1 MSSVICSADGRVND
15 ENGRCGVKRTGG
27 VTLKFEMGLIFDGK
41 KRCLGFTKIR
51 RVQVRRR

>member
-15 ENGRCGVKRTGG
+15 ENVRCGVKRTGG
-27 VTLKFEMGLIFDGK
+27 VTLKLEMGLIFDGK

-51 RVQVRRR
+51 RVQVRRK